1 MISNPQTR
9 QDAARSERA
18 ISSLSERMGVAPS
31 QVRNLFVDEF
41 ARLDRDATVREY
53 LHVLT
58 ASHVQAKLRQAAT
71 RTKR

>member
-1 MISNPQTR
+1 MSSTPQTTK
-9 QDAARSERA
+9 DAARSERA

-31 QVRNLFVDEF
+31 QVRSLFVDEF

-58 ASHVQAKLRQAAT
+58 ASNVQTMLHRMAT
-71 RTKR
+71 STG

>member
-9 QDAARSERA
+9 EDAARSERA

-31 QVRNLFVDEF
+31 RVRRLFVDEF
-41 ARLDRDATVREY
+41 ARLDRDATVRQY

-58 ASHVQAKLRQAAT
+58 ASHVQATLRHPVT
-71 RTKR
+71 RTD